1 MIEFQFDSFFNFLRM
16 APHGIYVWPV
26 YGLGLLVIGG
36 LAIWI
41 RYQHRQAIRKIRRI
55 MNRESIHEPKA

>member
-1 MIEFQFDSFFNFLRM
+1 M
-16 APHGIYVWPV
+16 ASMFGPFMVW
-26 YGLGLLVIGG
+26 
-36 LAIWI
+36 AIWI

>member
-1 MIEFQFDSFFNFLRM
+1 M